1 MYRKRNEAYVSNE
14 SFSDNEEEIYIFYDE
29 DERKVKIHKDCDDED
44 YLKVLQHYYSILDT
58 ESEEIFNKCNIDNN
72 LIKLIYGACLES
84 ENEENNEEKLN
95 NGIKQNNIKKIPKSD
110 EENNNI

>member
-1 MYRKRNEAYVSNE
+1 MYRKRNDAYVSNE

-29 DERKVKIHKDCDDED
+29 DERKVQIHKDCDDED
-44 YLKVLQHYYSILDT
+44 YLKVLQHYYFILDT
-58 ESEEIFNKCNIDNN
+58 ESEEMFNKCNIDNN